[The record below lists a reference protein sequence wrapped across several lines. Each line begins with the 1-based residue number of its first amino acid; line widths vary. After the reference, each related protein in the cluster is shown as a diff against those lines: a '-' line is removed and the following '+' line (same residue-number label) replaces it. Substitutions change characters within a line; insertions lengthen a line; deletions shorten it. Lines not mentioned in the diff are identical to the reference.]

1 MKTPCGLPFSSL
13 SALCTLLITLALSI
27 TSCWKE
33 PEQQPIP
40 PSPLINKII
49 YDSLGLPTH
58 TQIGIGSFGFLLN
71 DTAWLPGCGSL
82 LDPLG
87 TKIYSDGSNLD
98 AKNNCNGDK
107 KSFQMRIPN
116 PTTVGSFPLAD
127 PFEPGFDAYY
137 TDYVSKETYMCSL
150 KAFDRSKFIIDFY
163 DPIKRVR
170 SGRFEMTMYRVIS
183 PGFPGGVISTR
194 DQYLDLKDSTV
205 IRAGRYDVVG
215 YQ

>member
-1 MKTPCGLPFSSL
+1 MKTRCGLPFLSL

-27 TSCWKE
+27 TGCWKE

-82 LDPLG
+82 LTPELQ
-87 TKIYSDGSNLD
+87 KIYSDGSNLN
-98 AKNNCNGDK
+98 ALNNCNGNK
-107 KSFQMRIPN
+107 KHLQIRIPT
-116 PTTVGSFPLAD
+116 PTTVGTFSLSD
-127 PFEPGFDAYY
+127 PSMGGFDAYY
-137 TDYVSKETYMCSL
+137 VDYVAKKTYMCSL
-150 KAFDRSKFIIDFY
+150 KAHDRSNFIVDLY
-163 DPIKRVR
+163 DPARRVR
-170 SGRFEMTMYRVIS
+170 AGRFEMVMYHVIS
-183 PGFPGGVISTR
+183 PGFPGGPLSER
-194 DQYLDLKDSTV
+194 DQYLDLNDSIM